1 MIEPG
6 NKNAVSLGSDL
17 HNINEL
23 IKAHLKIATAHSSLV
38 ALYSTQFPTESLA
51 SLPSYGSDEYAKSTG
66 ITISGVSQQNEGDTE
81 KNNFITGTVTVGKVI
96 LAGFAFMIASNIK
109 LKILKSA
116 SGGTSFDFTY
126 NGEATVDKILAAF
139 GKNQTIDF
147 SNDGN

>member
-1 MIEPG
+1 M
-6 NKNAVSLGSDL
+6 
-17 HNINEL
+17 
-23 IKAHLKIATAHSSLV
+23 KIATAHSSLV